1 MEADLL
7 DWHRSICRV
16 TGQLAYALY
25 RRRVPPSYLIGW
37 AETLEFVAQ
46 AMRKTAERKRLD

>member
-16 TGQLAYALY
+16 VGQLAYSLY
-25 RRRVPPSYLIGW
+25 RRRVPASHLVAW
-37 AETLEFVAQ
+37 AETLEYVAQ
-46 AMRKTAERKRLD
+46 AMRKAAEKKS

>member
-16 TGQLAYALY
+16 TGQIAYALY
-25 RRRVPPSYLIGW
+25 RRRVPASYLTAW
-37 AETLEFVAQ
+37 AETLEYVAQ
-46 AMRKTAERKRLD
+46 AMRKVAERKS